1 MSFKKIYLNGCSFMW
16 GMNHSNPD
24 MFSYFEETKDIDISH
39 GVHWN
44 GHTQFNNYDWVRE
57 KYNIAGR
64 LREHYTDKE
73 IIDQSIY
80 GGSLQRV
87 IRKTYNWII
96 NNYEA
101 AGETLFILEWPVGV
115 RNEIYIPIQN
125 RYVNYTSNFDNFD
138 GMDQYIHRLMINE
151 FAPNFFSEGIHFIE
165 DLHSII
171 GLLSFIKQ
179 ARGKYLILLDEFP
192 IENYS
197 DETLKYINENR
208 IKNILN
214 EFVYPHIIR
223 FNHTEKQN
231 IKSLIEYYR
240 DYEKATFTND
250 TRGRLQDDHNSLRGT
265 KLITEQIIKNIK
277 NSYET
282 N

>member
-1 MSFKKIYLNGCSFMW
+1 MMSSKFKQIYLNGCSFMW
-16 GMNHSNPD
+16 GMGHSNPNT
-24 MFSYFEETKDIDISH
+24 FQFFEETKDIDTSH

-64 LREHYTDKE
+64 LKEHYADKE

-101 AGETLFILEWPVGV
+101 AAETLFILEWPVGV

-138 GMDQYIHRLMINE
+138 GMDPYIHRLMINE

-179 ARGKYLILLDEFP
+179 TGGQYLILLDEFP
-192 IENYS
+192 IEKNS

-231 IKSLIEYYR
+231 IKSMIEYYR
-240 DYEKATFTND
+240 DYEKATITND
-250 TRGRLQDDHNSLRGT
+250 TQGMLQDDHNSLRGT
-265 KLITEQIIKNIK
+265 KLITEQIIQNI
-277 NSYET
+277 NELS
-282 N
+282 